1 VAGMKTILCVDEQTI
16 ERGGVGVFVS
26 EAF

>member
-1 VAGMKTILCVDEQTI
+1 MKTILCVDEQTI